1 MGAGGD
7 VMQDWW
13 SVSDVE
19 PEVTIGHPSQQL
31 RWEMVRESGE
41 QGKPM
46 RGTEFHKNK
55 LKHLSVSHY
64 LQT

>member
-1 MGAGGD
+1 
-7 VMQDWW
+7 MQDWW

-31 RWEMVRESGE
+31 RGEMDRELGE
-41 QGKPM
+41 QGNPM
-46 RGTEFHKNK
+46 RGTGFHQNK
-55 LKHLSVSHY
+55 LKHLSVSHC